1 MKSYLNRAALA
12 ALALALV
19 ANVTPA
25 AAQFSA
31 LKAMKA
37 AGSPSSGGG
46 DIDTFL
52 ATTQRSEELTRVS
65 AISLLQ
71 AISSRDEAERLRA
84 TLAAAEAQSDP
95 KEREAAIRK
104 VSSDA
109 AAQLAVVD
117 YDAKSKELERTATT
131 EQRKQI
137 GISVFNLALAIM
149 LDKAAVEQGHALTQ
163 SAMGN
168 PMGMATQG
176 AKLLRV
182 KDAASSISGQ
192 MGNLGKISMGLPKLM
207 SVAKLTALPAST
219 AELPKTAAD

>member
-1 MKSYLNRAALA
+1 MKSYLNRAALT

-25 AAQFSA
+25 AAQFSG
-31 LKAMKA
+31 LKAMKSVGA
-37 AGSPSSGGG
+37 PSSGG
-46 DIDTFL
+46 DIDGFL
-52 ATTQRSEELTRVS
+52 ATTQRAEALTRVS

-71 AISSRDEAERLRA
+71 AVSSREEADRLRS
-84 TLAAAEAQSDP
+84 TMAAAEAQSDP
-95 KEREAAIRK
+95 KEREIALRRVA
-104 VSSDA
+104 SDA
-109 AAQLAVVD
+109 AAQLAAID

-131 EQRKQI
+131 EQRKQMA
-137 GISVFNLALAIM
+137 VAVYNLALGIM
-149 LDKAAVEQGHALTQ
+149 LDKSAVEQGHALTQ

-192 MGNLGKISMGLPKLM
+192 MGNLAKILTGLPKLM
-207 SVAKLTALPAST
+207 SVAKLTALPTST
-219 AELPKTAAD
+219 ADLPKSAVD

>member
-37 AGSPSSGGG
+37 AASPSSGGG

-84 TLAAAEAQSDP
+84 TMAAAEAQSDP
-95 KEREAAIRK
+95 K
-104 VSSDA
+104 VCS
-109 AAQLAVVD
+109 
-117 YDAKSKELERTATT
+117 
-131 EQRKQI
+131 
-137 GISVFNLALAIM
+137 G
-149 LDKAAVEQGHALTQ
+149 VEKG
-163 SAMGN
+163 
-168 PMGMATQG
+168 P
-176 AKLLRV
+176 
-182 KDAASSISGQ
+182 
-192 MGNLGKISMGLPKLM
+192 P
-207 SVAKLTALPAST
+207 
-219 AELPKTAAD
+219 